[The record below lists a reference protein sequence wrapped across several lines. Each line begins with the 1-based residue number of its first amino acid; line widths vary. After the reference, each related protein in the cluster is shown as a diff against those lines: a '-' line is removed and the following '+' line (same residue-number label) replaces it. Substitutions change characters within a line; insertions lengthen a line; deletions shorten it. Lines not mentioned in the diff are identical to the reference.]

1 MSSSVALAG
10 LISCLNPLTIGL
22 CILGVVIGI
31 VFGSIPGLTS
41 TMAVAL
47 CLPLTYGMGA
57 LDGIAMLIAL
67 YVGGTSGG
75 LISAILLKIPGTPSS
90 VATTFDGVPMA
101 EHGQAGKALGIG
113 ILYSFLGTVLSI
125 VALIFIAPQL
135 AKIALQFGPQE
146 YFAICLFALTMI
158 GSMAGDNI
166 WKGLLAGIM
175 GITFSLFGI
184 SDVGGVERFT
194 FGSAVMENGFSQLP
208 LMIGLFAVSEV
219 IKTAAETIDP
229 TKPIIK
235 DAKMRGFGVSLAEF
249 REQLVNFIR
258 SALIGI
264 GIGILP
270 GIGGATSNIL
280 AYTVARQQSRHSE
293 RFGTGIIDGIVASET
308 SNNASIGGA
317 LIPMLTL
324 GIPGDTVTAILLGGL
339 TLHGI
344 TPGPMLFENSGELV
358 YGVFGAFIVSTI
370 LMLVIEYSGIRA
382 FTKVLGVPKYILLP
396 VVLVLCIVGTYGTN
410 HLIFDVWTAIGFGI
424 LGYFMSKHGLPKAP
438 MILGFVLGGIVET
451 NLVRG
456 LMYTNGSF
464 LGFFRSP
471 IAAVFILISVSVII
485 MTGVKEYRKARSGR
499 TGKMV

>member
-1 MSSSVALAG
+1 MSSSVAIAG
-10 LISCLNPLTIGL
+10 LLSSLNPFTILL
-22 CILGVVIGI
+22 CALGVIIGI
-31 VFGSIPGLTS
+31 IFGSIPGLTS

-47 CLPLTYGMGA
+47 CLPITYGMGA
-57 LDGIAMLIAL
+57 LNGIAMLIAL

-90 VATTFDGVPMA
+90 VATTFDGAPMA
-101 EHGQAGKALGIG
+101 EHGQAGKALGVG
-113 ILYSFLGTVLSI
+113 ILYSFLGTVISI

-135 AKIALQFGPQE
+135 ARVALKFGPQE

-166 WKGLLAGIM
+166 WKGLFAGIM

-184 SDVGGVERFT
+184 SDVGGVARFT
-194 FGSAVMENGFSQLP
+194 FGSASMENGFSQLP

-219 IKTAAETIDP
+219 IMIGAETIDSS
-229 TKPIIK
+229 KPIIK
-235 DAKMRGFGVSLAEF
+235 DAEMHGFGVSMTEF
-249 REQLVNFIR
+249 KDQFVNFIR

-280 AYTVARQQSRHSE
+280 AYTVARQQSKHPE
-293 RFGTGIIDGIVASET
+293 KFGTGIIDGLIASET
-308 SNNASIGGA
+308 SNNAAIGGA

-344 TPGPMLFENSGELV
+344 TPGPMLFQNSGELV

-370 LMLVIEYSGIRA
+370 LMLIIEYSGIKM
-382 FTKVLGVPKYILLP
+382 FTKVLSVPKYILLP

-424 LGYFMSKHGLPKAP
+424 LGYFMSTHHIPKAP

-456 LMYTNGSF
+456 LMYCDGDF
-464 LGFFRSP
+464 LGFFKSP
-471 IAAVFILISVSVII
+471 IAAVFMLVSVVVVV
-485 MTGVKEYRKARSGR
+485 MTAWKEFKKSSKA
-499 TGKMV
+499 KV